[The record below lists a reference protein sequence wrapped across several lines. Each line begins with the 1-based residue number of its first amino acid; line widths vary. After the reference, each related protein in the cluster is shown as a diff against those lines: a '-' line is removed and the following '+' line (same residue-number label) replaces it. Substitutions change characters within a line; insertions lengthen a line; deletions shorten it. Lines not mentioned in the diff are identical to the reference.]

1 MQFSSTLRSALIGLC
16 LSAIS
21 VAAAPGLS
29 LAVSSASG
37 ANSFAGVEN
46 FKVTASLV
54 NSGNEPLKLLKDPRT
69 ILSSIP
75 TNSFAIS
82 NAEGAS
88 PSFIGAKVKFVPE
101 YVVKNNINDAF
112 VILAPGESLQLE
124 HDLSA
129 AYNFT
134 RPGEGT
140 YDVQANNLFLHV
152 DPTTNEI
159 KELQAAHEAPFTS
172 SLTGRLAVAPPPT
185 KREVY
190 RSCSSSEQSQV
201 ASAANQAASYANA
214 ASSYVNSHTSS
225 TPRFVEWF
233 GTFTAAHHTTVASHY
248 TNIKGYSFTGNTYD
262 CSCNEAGTY
271 AFVNLNEFGVI
282 HLCPVFWEAPLSGTD
297 SKGGTLIHESSHFT
311 QIAGT
316 DDHVYGQSGARA
328 LAESNPTQAIDNAD
342 NHEYFAE
349 NNPALS

>member
-29 LAVSSASG
+29 LSVAGASG
-37 ANSFAGVEN
+37 AFTGVEN

-54 NSGNEPLKLLKDPRT
+54 NSGDEPLKLLRDPRT
-69 ILSSIP
+69 IISTIP
-75 TNSFAIS
+75 TNSFAIG

-88 PSFIGAKVKFVPE
+88 PAFVGAKVKYVPDT
-101 YVVKNNINDAF
+101 VVKNSIEEAF
-112 VILAPGESLQLE
+112 VTLAPGESLHVD
-124 HDLSA
+124 HDLSS

-134 RPGEGT
+134 LPGEGT
-140 YDVQANNLFLHV
+140 YNVHANNLFLYV
-152 DPTTNEI
+152 DPATNEI
-159 KELQAAHEAPFTS
+159 KELQAVHEAPFTS
-172 SLTGRLAVAPPPT
+172 SLTGKLAVAPRYS

-190 RSCSSSEQSQV
+190 QSCSSSQQSQV
-201 ASAANQAASYANA
+201 ASAANQAVTYANG
-214 ASSYVNSHTSS
+214 ASSYASSHTSS
-225 TPRFVEWF
+225 TPRYVEWF
-233 GTFTAAHHTTVASHY
+233 GAYTDSRHSTVVSHY
-248 TNIKGYSFTGNTYD
+248 NNIKGYSFTGNTYD
-262 CSCNEAGTY
+262 CSCTEAGTY
-271 AFVNLNEFGVI
+271 AYVVLSEFGVI

-316 DDHVYGQSGARA
+316 DDHVYGQSAARS
-328 LAESNPTQAIDNAD
+328 LAKSNPTEAIDNAD